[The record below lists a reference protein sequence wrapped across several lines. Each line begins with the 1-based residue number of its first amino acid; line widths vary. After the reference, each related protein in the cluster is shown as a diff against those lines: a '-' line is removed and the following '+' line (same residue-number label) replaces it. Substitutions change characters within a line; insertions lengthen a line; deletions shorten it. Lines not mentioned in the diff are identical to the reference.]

1 MRKTGLGVLFSWF
14 VLIFAPFMAAQQ
26 TNGIVQGTVADAAGA
41 VVAGADVTIV
51 SDNTDFSRSV
61 PSGTDGSYAFTELP
75 PGRYHVK
82 VTKQGFKTETEQDIE
97 LHVGSTVVLNIKL
110 TVGSVSEA
118 LTVEANPIAVETT
131 TAQLGQITEGAQVR
145 ELPLNG
151 LNFIGLALLVPG
163 ASTQDGFS
171 ASTKGVLGG
180 SDIVFSGGQRTGN
193 VFTVDSAPNN
203 DMGS

>member
-1 MRKTGLGVLFSWF
+1 MRVPGDPMRRTGLGVLFSWL
-14 VLIFAPFMAAQQ
+14 VLILTPLMAAQQ

-41 VVAGADVTIV
+41 VVAGAEVTIV

-82 VTKQGFKTETEQDIE
+82 ITKQGFKTENQQDID
-97 LHVGSTVVLNIKL
+97 LHVGSTVVLNVKL

-151 LNFIGLALLVPG
+151 LNFIG
-163 ASTQDGFS
+163 
-171 ASTKGVLGG
+171 
-180 SDIVFSGGQRTGN
+180 
-193 VFTVDSAPNN
+193 
-203 DMGS
+203 